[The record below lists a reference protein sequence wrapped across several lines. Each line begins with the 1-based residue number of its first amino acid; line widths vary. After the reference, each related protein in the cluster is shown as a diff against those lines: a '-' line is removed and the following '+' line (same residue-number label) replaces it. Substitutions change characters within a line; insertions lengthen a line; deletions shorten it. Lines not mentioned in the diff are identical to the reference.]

1 MKAERELLG
10 RVERYKGQRDG
21 EGEGSE
27 RAKQKQVCL
36 RMHNSTLIGIGL
48 KGVCSVKVRKA
59 TMMGNVH
66 TCKWLGPTVVCF

>member
-10 RVERYKGQRDG
+10 RVERYKGQRNG

-36 RMHNSTLIGIGL
+36 KMHNSTLIGVGL
-48 KGVCSVKVRKA
+48 KGLCFIKMRKA
-59 TMMGNVH
+59 TMMENLH
-66 TCKWLGPTVVCF
+66 ICKWG